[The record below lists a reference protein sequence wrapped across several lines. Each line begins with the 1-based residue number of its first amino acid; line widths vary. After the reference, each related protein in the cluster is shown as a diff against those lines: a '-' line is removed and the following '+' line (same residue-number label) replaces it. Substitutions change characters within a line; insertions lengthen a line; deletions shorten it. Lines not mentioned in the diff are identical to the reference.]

1 MIAVESPRPSAA
13 DAAPSNP
20 LETATRLA
28 AGFAASAAERDLRGG
43 TPKAERDALRR
54 SGLLG
59 LIVPAAYGGLGA
71 NWRETLDIVR
81 VFAAADSSIAHVF
94 AFQHLMLATVRLF
107 SRPAQWEPWFE
118 KTARG
123 QWFWG
128 NALNPLD
135 ERTLCTSHGGWH
147 EFSGMKSF
155 CSGAPDSEM
164 LIVSAVQPGRPGI
177 LVAAVPSARK
187 GIRVIP
193 DWDNIG
199 QRQTDSGSVAFEKL
213 RVEQH
218 EILDDPGPLST
229 PFSCLRPLIAQLSL
243 THVYLGIAEGAF
255 AEARHYT
262 LHEARPWHRAGVART
277 DRDPYILERYGEFW
291 VGLEGVRALAA
302 RAADKLDAA
311 WAKGGTLTAAE
322 RGEVAVASAA
332 ARVAATRVGLD
343 ICTRMFEVAGAR
355 ATHAGLALD
364 RYWRNLRTQSL
375 HDPVD
380 YKVREL
386 GEWALNGSAP
396 VPSFY
401 S

>member
-1 MIAVESPRPSAA
+1 MITVAPPSPARTTVPAST
-13 DAAPSNP
+13 P
-20 LETATRLA
+20 LEIATELA
-28 AGFAASAAERDLRGG
+28 VSFAATAAERDLRGG

-54 SGLLG
+54 SGLLR
-59 LIVPAAYGGLGA
+59 LMIPEAYGGLGA

-81 VFAAADSSIAHVF
+81 VFAAVDSSIAHVF

-107 SRPAQWEPWFE
+107 SRPSQWEPWFE
-118 KTARG
+118 KTAQG

-135 ERTLCTSHGGWH
+135 ERTVCTSHEGWH
-147 EFSGMKSF
+147 EFNGLKSF

-177 LVAAVPSARK
+177 VVAAVPSARK
-187 GIRVIP
+187 GIRVMA
-193 DWDNIG
+193 DWDNMG
-199 QRQTDSGSVAFEKL
+199 QRQTDSGSLAFEKL

-262 LHEARPWHRAGVART
+262 LREARPWHRAGVAHT
-277 DRDPYILERYGEFW
+277 DQDPYILERYGEFW
-291 VGLEGVRALAA
+291 IGLEGVRALAA
-302 RAADKLDAA
+302 RAAEKLDAA
-311 WAKGGTLTAAE
+311 WLKGDTLTAEE
-322 RGEVAVASAA
+322 RAEVAVAIAA
-332 ARVAATRVGLD
+332 ARVSATRVGLD
-343 ICTRMFEVAGAR
+343 ICTRMFDVAGAR

-380 YKVREL
+380 YKTREL
-386 GEWALNGSAP
+386 GEWALTGRAP
-396 VPSFY
+396 VPTFY